1 MAIIILFLSYFYI
14 NLLIINHFTFLYNF
28 NFILIIH
35 LLFLSLFFIIYPK
48 IDLFRLIG
56 FYILTIPLALFKY
69 YILLIPLFLVITLIL
84 KSIDEKNPIYLLF
97 FTILYLFTINLIKL
111 FI

>member
-1 MAIIILFLSYFYI
+1 
-14 NLLIINHFTFLYNF
+14 LL
-28 NFILIIH
+28 
-35 LLFLSLFFIIYPK
+35 
-48 IDLFRLIG
+48 RLIG

-84 KSIDEKNPIYLLF
+84 KPIDEKNPIYLLF
-97 FTILYLFTINLIKL
+97 FTLLYLFTINLIKL